1 MCGIFGVLS
10 YKNKLKDMDELVNS
24 LAEES
29 AERGTDATGI
39 AYVSSGKIKINKQ
52 AVSAYHFKPNVPKFI
67 NAVIGHT
74 RHSTQGDKSKNYN
87 NHPWSETVKNCQF
100 ALAHNG
106 VLLNDAEIQ
115 KKYKFKSR
123 IQTDSFVAVQ
133 LLKMKNILD
142 FDSIKFMAEEIDGSF
157 SFNIL
162 DNKNNIYLVKG
173 DSPISILHFRKIGV
187 YVFASTERILWRAL
201 IDSELFDDLQAGNY
215 EQIELKEGDI
225 LKITSN
231 GKTEKGRFNYTYS
244 SSPHWYDFGYSYTY
258 DEKDVYGEQYLED
271 IKSVAAMYGE
281 DPEVIQELYEQ
292 GFSLEELED
301 IIYCGSEV

>member
-52 AVSAYHFKPNVPKFI
+52 AVSSYRSKPNVPKFI

-115 KKYKFKSR
+115 KRYKFKSR
-123 IQTDSFVAVQ
+123 IQTDSFVAV
-133 LLKMKNILD
+133 
-142 FDSIKFMAEEIDGSF
+142 
-157 SFNIL
+157 
-162 DNKNNIYLVKG
+162 
-173 DSPISILHFRKIGV
+173 
-187 YVFASTERILWRAL
+187 
-201 IDSELFDDLQAGNY
+201 
-215 EQIELKEGDI
+215 
-225 LKITSN
+225 
-231 GKTEKGRFNYTYS
+231 
-244 SSPHWYDFGYSYTY
+244 
-258 DEKDVYGEQYLED
+258 
-271 IKSVAAMYGE
+271 
-281 DPEVIQELYEQ
+281 
-292 GFSLEELED
+292 
-301 IIYCGSEV
+301 

>member
-52 AVSAYHFKPNVPKFI
+52 AVSSYRFKPNVPKFI

-231 GKTEKGRFNYTYS
+231 GKTEKGSFNYTYS

-258 DEKDVYGEQYLED
+258 GEKDVYGEQYLED
-271 IKSVAAMYGE
+271 IKTVAAMYGE

-301 IIYCGSEV
+301 IIYCGSE

>member
-52 AVSAYHFKPNVPKFI
+52 AVSSYRFKPNVPKFI

-106 VLLNDAEIQ
+106 VLMNDAEIQ
-115 KKYKFKSR
+115 KKYKFKSI

-231 GKTEKGRFNYTYS
+231 GKTEKGSFNYTYS

-258 DEKDVYGEQYLED
+258 GEKDVYGEQYLED
-271 IKSVAAMYGE
+271 IKTVAAMYGE

-301 IIYCGSEV
+301 IIYCGSE